1 MQRKC
6 FAIYFLLIILIRML
20 GQKYVEQTIVSID
33 YLNGVANQ
41 VITIFNDENTLSA
54 ILQNLLYI

>member
-1 MQRKC
+1 
-6 FAIYFLLIILIRML
+6 ML

-54 ILQNLLYI
+54 ILENLL